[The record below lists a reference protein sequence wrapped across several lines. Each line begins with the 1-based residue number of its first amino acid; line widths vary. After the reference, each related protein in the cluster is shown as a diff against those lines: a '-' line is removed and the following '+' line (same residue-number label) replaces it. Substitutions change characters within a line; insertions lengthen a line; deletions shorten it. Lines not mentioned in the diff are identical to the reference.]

1 MSMKPF
7 QQFGR
12 YLALHQWALT
22 QHRRHRQEHHWL
34 ILLKEYAQSAAQ
46 AAKEF
51 SR

>member
-1 MSMKPF
+1 MSAKPF

-22 QHRRHRQEHHWL
+22 QHRRHRADHWL
-34 ILLKEYAQSAAQ
+34 DLVKTYAKCAAF
-46 AAKEF
+46 AAKEL